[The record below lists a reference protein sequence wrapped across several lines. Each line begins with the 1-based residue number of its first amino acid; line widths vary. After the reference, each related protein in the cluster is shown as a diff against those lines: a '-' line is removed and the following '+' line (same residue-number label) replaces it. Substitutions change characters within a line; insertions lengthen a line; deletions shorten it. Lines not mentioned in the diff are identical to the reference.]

1 MTSKQSS
8 SQQASS
14 SSTQVSSASTQALPS
29 SAQDSVPAVESSVE
43 FPLPDALFSTK
54 AGTTPQLYWG
64 LPLGLRPSRPI
75 SREAVPPVRL
85 PWDCFD
91 LLATVRKYARENTDV
106 AETAASLVQDAAAI
120 SVEQQPLA
128 FLLMCAELPLT
139 LAYLCTEKYGSLR
152 AEAEQSVR
160 QFLEAWFDDNGMPH
174 FNVLN
179 ELRLFLASFVRMRL
193 MVDRMGTLPED
204 LVTFFNNVVHQ
215 ALCLTRPDGS
225 QVFSSTAGTSGSPS
239 TAGFHHAVA
248 ENALTEAGNKT
259 VESPWNP
266 ELFVAALQQ
275 DTDAN
280 DKKTGLAFL
289 PGFRSSKG
297 KTAARPNG
305 QNGESLPDGCGISD
319 WSRIAVMR
327 HDWNGSSVTVKWD
340 ATPDVELEISRGR
353 TVLFSGSWT
362 FAMSS
367 KRKNQRAA
375 GEPELLLH
383 QLPLSEGESYWH
395 VSSWTEDEDVAM
407 LTLEASHP
415 MYMVRRQILLAK
427 KDDFVLLM
435 DSAAPYCQQEPGS
448 KLTCQTR
455 LALNP
460 SLQWT
465 QNEDSREIRAIR
477 PNAKAASATVLPLTL
492 PEWQTPAKPGNRFQI
507 ARDALVCTCTI
518 PGDGAF
524 IPLFCDLSPKRS
536 GKALTWRRLS
546 IGEKREPVPSCA
558 ASGFRV
564 QIAESQWLIYRSLTP
579 PVSRTVLGHH
589 LNDEFL
595 VARFTE
601 EGTVEDLVRI

>member
-1 MTSKQSS
+1 MTSKQS
-8 SQQASS
+8 SS
-14 SSTQVSSASTQALPS
+14 SSTQVSS
-29 SAQDSVPAVESSVE
+29 PAVESTVE
-43 FPLPDALFSTK
+43 FPLPDELFSTK
-54 AGTTPQLYWG
+54 AGTTPQLFWG

-91 LLATVRKYARENTDV
+91 LLSTVRKYARENTAV
-106 AETAASLVQDAAAI
+106 AETAAALVQDAAAI
-120 SVEQQPLA
+120 SPEQQPLA

-139 LAYLCTEKYGSLR
+139 LAYLCPEKYSGLR
-152 AEAEQSVR
+152 AEAERAVR
-160 QFLEAWFDDNGMPH
+160 LFLETWFDDNGMPH
-174 FNVLN
+174 VNVLN

-193 MVDRMGTLPED
+193 MADRMGTLPED

-225 QVFSSTAGTSGSPS
+225 QVFSSLGAGSKS
-239 TAGFHHAVA
+239 T
-248 ENALTEAGNKT
+248 
-259 VESPWNP
+259 ESPWNP

-289 PGFRSSKG
+289 PGFRGSKS
-297 KTAARPNG
+297 KASAR

-319 WSRIAVMR
+319 WSRLAVMR

-367 KRKNQRAA
+367 KRKKQRAA
-375 GEPELLLH
+375 AEPDLLLH

-455 LALNP
+455 LVLNP

-465 QNEDSREIRAIR
+465 QNDDSREIHAIR
-477 PNAKAASATVLPLTL
+477 PNAKASSAAILPLAL
-492 PEWQTPAKPGNRFQI
+492 PEWQTSANRSNRFQI

-524 IPLFCDLSPKRS
+524 VPLFCDLSPKRS
-536 GKALTWRRLS
+536 DKALTWRQLS
-546 IGEKREPVPSCA
+546 IGEKREPVPSYA

-579 PVSRTVLGHH
+579 PVPRTVLGHH

-595 VARFTE
+595 VARFTA
-601 EGTVEDLVRI
+601 EGTIEDLVRI